1 MVTNDQH
8 NLLVFHE
15 VGLMEFVL
23 TNDRH
28 SLTSFV
34 TWWGLKISVNI
45 YSEDELLV
53 CLDKKTNDI

>member
-1 MVTNDQH
+1 
-8 NLLVFHE
+8 
-15 VGLMEFVL
+15 MEFVL